1 MKKSKQASVARLM
14 TIVQKKHQGLKI
26 QQKSK
31 VYQTKKVYPD
41 PYVNQPIDKPG
52 KKKIL
57 VIGDSMVKHIEI
69 GQKVKNM
76 TQLSSMWVPMILSTT
91 MLRRWQ
97 QRWMA
102 LFKI

>member
-52 KKKIL
+52 KKKIQ
-57 VIGDSMVKHIEI
+57 VIGDSMVKHIDR
-69 GQKVKNM
+69 QKIERSAGCQSVVRPWDK
-76 TQLSSMWVPMILSTT
+76 SVP
-91 MLRRWQ
+91 R
-97 QRWMA
+97 
-102 LFKI
+102 